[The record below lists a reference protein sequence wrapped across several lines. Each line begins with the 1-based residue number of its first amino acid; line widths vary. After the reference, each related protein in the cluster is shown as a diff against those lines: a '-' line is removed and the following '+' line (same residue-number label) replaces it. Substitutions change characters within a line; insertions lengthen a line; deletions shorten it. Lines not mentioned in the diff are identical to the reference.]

1 MDGDDA
7 GAGPLRVVRAAR
19 LQEGDREKGADKLW
33 QCMRM
38 EGKCRI
44 RFDERLGW
52 TGKENPLI

>member
-33 QCMRM
+33 RCMRM

-44 RFDERLGW
+44 RFYEHLG
-52 TGKENPLI
+52 